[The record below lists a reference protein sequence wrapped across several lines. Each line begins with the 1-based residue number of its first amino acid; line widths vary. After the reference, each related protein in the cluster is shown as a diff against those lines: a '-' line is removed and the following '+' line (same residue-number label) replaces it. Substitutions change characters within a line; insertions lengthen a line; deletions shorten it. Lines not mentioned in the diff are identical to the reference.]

1 MVSGLSG
8 LFESL
13 GTPTG
18 WLTLLVFAAVF
29 LTFGILLYRENNKE
43 RVRGSI
49 LGLYSQ
55 DLTNLAKQS
64 KLDPVVGRQ
73 EEIDRVIQILSRRTK
88 NNAVLIGNSGVGKT
102 AIVEGLANLIAHGE
116 VPDPIKNKRILALD
130 LSGLVAGT
138 KYRGEFEKR
147 LKSIL
152 NEVIASQRQI
162 ILFID
167 ELHTLAEAGEA
178 SGAIDAADILKP
190 ALARGELQAIGAT
203 TPNEYEQYIVRDVT
217 LERRFQPVMVREP
230 TKEETLSILKGL
242 RSRYERHHRVAITDE
257 ALAAAV
263 EQSDVCL
270 KDRHFPDKAIDAM
283 DEAAAMVRLK
293 VIKENQP
300 ANDVPNVT
308 ANDVKRVVDEWAKDL
323 VCFTQHYQED
333 TGESRGAG
341 FTDNHESKGRPSVP
355 PGVQPAATG
364 AHSS

>member
-1 MVSGLSG
+1 MLSGLSS
-8 LFESL
+8 LFESI

-18 WLTLLVFAAVF
+18 WLTLLGFAAVF

-43 RVRGSI
+43 RIRGSI

-55 DLTNLAKQS
+55 DLTVLARQG

-102 AIVEGLANLIAHGE
+102 AIVEGLANLIAQGH
-116 VPDPIKNKRILALD
+116 VPDPIKDKRILALD

-147 LKSIL
+147 LKGIL

-178 SGAIDAADILKP
+178 TGAIDAADILKP

-203 TPNEYEQYIVRDVT
+203 TQGEYERYIVKDVT
-217 LERRFQPVMVREP
+217 LERRFQPVVVSEP
-230 TKEETLSILKGL
+230 TKDETLLILKGL
-242 RSRYERHHRVAITDE
+242 RSHYEQHHHVKISDE
-257 ALAAAV
+257 ALQAAV
-263 EQSDVCL
+263 QLSDTCL
-270 KDRHFPDKAIDAM
+270 PDRHYPDKAIDAM
-283 DEAAAMVRLK
+283 DEAAAKVRLT
-293 VIKENQP
+293 VIQQRNHAAEP
-300 ANDVPNVT
+300 TVT
-308 ANDVKRVVDEWAKDL
+308 AADVQTVIDQWSKDL
-323 VCFTQHYQED
+323 VCF
-333 TGESRGAG
+333 AA
-341 FTDNHESKGRPSVP
+341 NHESKGRSPAT
-355 PGVQPAATG
+355 PGIQPAPTG
-364 AHSS
+364 AYSS